1 MSVPEPVDHYGRL
14 TRPGTE
20 HDIMQQ
26 ETDFRYEDVDVQ
38 DERDA
43 RARARNALQDAYDWR
58 DDFGP
63 DRPSAQR
70 PAAPAASAGSRP
82 GGRTERT
89 APQRTSI
96 SRTAG
101 V

>member
-1 MSVPEPVDHYGRL
+1 MH
-14 TRPGTE
+14 
-20 HDIMQQ
+20 Q
-26 ETDFRYEDVDVQ
+26 ETDFCYEDLDVQ

-43 RARARNALQDAYDWR
+43 RMFARNALQDAFDWR
-58 DDFGP
+58 DDFGSES
-63 DRPSAQR
+63 PSAQR
-70 PAAPAASAGSRP
+70 PATPTAPAGSRP

-89 APQRTSI
+89 APQRPSI